1 MEDPGWKSPLLHGTM
16 AAVLSLALFM
26 AADMTWEQRL
36 MDRSRAEVTGQ
47 LSALRARLE
56 GELNATIFLSQALAT
71 HASLNPALEQDE
83 FAHVAGHI
91 MGERPGVI
99 HSIALVPDN
108 VIRFI
113 HPLEEN
119 RSALGADLLNHPE
132 QGESVL
138 RVMVTGEPVLAGP
151 WQLVQGGEALIIRV
165 PVYAQR
171 HPEGEKRER
180 YWGLASVVVD
190 MDAIYW
196 LVGMREFQQR
206 LAIAI
211 RGRDGL
217 GAGGDVIFGDPD
229 LFNLDHGAVIQD
241 VMMRGGR
248 WQLAA
253 LPEPGW
259 RAVARRPPLWYLTGA
274 LLCLLCA
281 GMAWKLSHQA
291 RQVRDSELRYRAL
304 SERLE
309 AIIAAMPDICFVLDQ
324 EGRYLDIFGGRDA
337 RYYHHGHQALL
348 GRRLHEVLPS
358 DKADAFLRMIR
369 VALDSGHLQFME
381 YDLDAT
387 EVDGLDPGSGP
398 RERLWFEARVM
409 PLGDHVMGCPAVI
422 WISVNITQRKN
433 AQDRIRYMALHDS
446 LTGLANRVLLQD
458 RVLHA
463 LDQSRRQ
470 GIHCA
475 LLFLDLDEF
484 KPINDRFGHEVG
496 DLLLREVARRLE
508 GSVRAVDTV
517 ARLGGD
523 EFVILLENV
532 PDAALP
538 GAVAEKLLSALSRPF
553 TLQGVECTVTCS
565 IGISIYPMHGEHYDT
580 LMRHADQALYQAKA
594 RGKNRYQVFTA

>member
-1 MEDPGWKSPLLHGTM
+1 MGGSVGKSPLLHG
-16 AAVLSLALFM
+16 ALVAVLSLVLFIV
-26 AADMTWEQRL
+26 ADMTWEQRL
-36 MDRSRAEVTGQ
+36 VDRARAEVTGQ
-47 LSALRARLE
+47 LAALRARLE

-71 HASLNPALEQDE
+71 YATLNPGLDQEE

-91 MGERPGVI
+91 MSERPGVI
-99 HSIALVPDN
+99 RSIALVPDN

-132 QGESVL
+132 QGESVR
-138 RVMVTGEPVLAGP
+138 RVMATGEPVLAGP

-165 PVYAQR
+165 PIHVRQNLEEAVGR
-171 HPEGEKRER
+171 GS

-190 MDAIYW
+190 MDEVYR
-196 LVGMREFQQR
+196 LVGMGESRQR
-206 LAIAI
+206 LSIAI
-211 RGRDGL
+211 RGRDGMGARGEVIL
-217 GAGGDVIFGDPD
+217 GDSG
-229 LFNLDHGAVIQD
+229 LFDNDAVVQD
-241 VMMRGGR
+241 VVMRGGR

-253 LPEPGW
+253 APDAGW
-259 RAVARRPPLWYLTGA
+259 QAVAQRPPTWYWTGT
-274 LLCLLCA
+274 LFCLLCA
-281 GMAWKLSHQA
+281 SMAWKLSHQA

-309 AIIAAMPDICFVLDQ
+309 AIITAMPDICFVLDH

-348 GRRLHEVLPS
+348 GRRLHEVLPA
-358 DKADAFLRMIR
+358 DKADAFLNMIR
-369 VALDSGHLQFME
+369 VALDSGQLQFIE

-398 RERLWFEARVM
+398 GERLWFEARIM
-409 PLGDHVMGCPAVI
+409 PLGEHVMGCPAVI

-463 LDQSRRQ
+463 LEQSRRQ
-470 GIHCA
+470 GTHFA

-484 KPINDRFGHEVG
+484 KPINDRFGHEAG

-523 EFVILLENV
+523 EFVILLESV

-538 GAVAEKLLSALSRPF
+538 CAVAEKLLSVLSRPF

-580 LMRHADQALYQAKA
+580 LMRHADQALYQAKTLGR
-594 RGKNRYQVFTA
+594 RGYRVFTA